1 MARCGCGAS
10 GGGVI
15 VNGTNTVV
23 TGSGTVA
30 SPYQIASHTDCAESR
45 LCNSQGNGIAYNSG
59 TGVIAA
65 RLSATGGNAIVFGG
79 DGGLYASPN
88 NNTVNVGP
96 GVIGNGSVGSPVRA
110 SIVAWPFPTTADANG
125 SGIYVDSG
133 GVLRGEPGYPVYYTE
148 STVTR
153 NFTAPALAVPTAA
166 LANVDVPFT
175 FLITNPSATRS
186 VLVVSEREFDAKLTM
201 PAGGAAS
208 VGVDG
213 LEIYRMQNT
222 GSTQMTGVHTYIARR
237 VQEVS
242 SLAPGASTTLSMQP
256 MLGAGAASSLV
267 SQFNMAFRVQ
277 MYAI

>member
-15 VNGTNTVV
+15 VNGPNTVV
-23 TGSGTVA
+23 TGAGTIA
-30 SPYQIASHTDCAESR
+30 SPYQIAAHTDCAEAR
-45 LCNSQGNGIAYNSG
+45 ACLSQGNGIQYTAG

-65 RLSATGGNAIVFGG
+65 RLSGTAGNAIVFGG

-88 NNTVNVGP
+88 NNTVNVGA
-96 GVIGNGSVGSPVRA
+96 GILGNGSAGSPVRA
-110 SIVAWPFPTTADANG
+110 NVSAWPFPSTSDLGG
-125 SGIYVDSG
+125 SGVYTTSG
-133 GVLRGEPGYPVYYTE
+133 GLLVAEPGYPVYYTE

-175 FLITNPSATRS
+175 FTITNPNNFRS

-222 GSTQMTGVHTYIARR
+222 GSTTMTGVHTYIARR
-237 VQEVS
+237 VQELS
-242 SLAPGASTTLSMQP
+242 ALGPGASTTLSMQP